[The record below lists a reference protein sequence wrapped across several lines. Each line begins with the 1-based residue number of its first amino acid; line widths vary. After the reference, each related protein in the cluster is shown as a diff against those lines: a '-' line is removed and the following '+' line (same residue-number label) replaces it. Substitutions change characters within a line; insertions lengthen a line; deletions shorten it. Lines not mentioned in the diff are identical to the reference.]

1 MYIYY
6 IYYMSDVLYKMYGK
20 NYLVTN
26 AGQIINI
33 KTQKELSIRWDK
45 KGYGRVRPY
54 SKTMKIHRIVAL
66 LFIPNPENKPIVDHI
81 DRNKRNNA
89 VSNLRWVT
97 DEESVYN
104 RNVTRPIGHRRI
116 DFHSYYEYNRDCKKH
131 KF

>member
-1 MYIYY
+1 
-6 IYYMSDVLYKMYGK
+6 MYGE

-26 AGQIINI
+26 AGQIINV

-97 DEESVYN
+97 DKESVYN

-116 DFHSYYEYNRDCKKH
+116 DFNSYYDYNRDCKKH